1 MESKPKKLIV
11 IILGAVVVLEAVLLV
26 LMFVLKSAETRE
38 KLNLRLQLKDVTEE
52 LANKDNRTKELEK
65 QIEDLEKARNDLMV
79 QIDDLTAKQKM
90 AEAQTQAAKQATE
103 EFSQRFQRQ
112 QEDTIKQLKSFTS
125 ESRKTQLALIAKIES
140 LIETKKDLE
149 EQLAKIKQQQQQE
162 SSQEYSYASEVPLGT
177 INVQKPT
184 GGPTAEQKAALEA
197 KNQGT
202 VGHILSVDNDY
213 HFAIIDL
220 GRESGIKIKDKLL
233 VLRQEK
239 RIGEVEVKEIYRNM
253 SLTDILTEKTQGNL
267 RKNDKVIPIAAP
279 QPQQTVQ

>member
-1 MESKPKKLIV
+1 MENKPKKLIV
-11 IILGAVVVLEAVLLV
+11 IILGAVIVLESVLLV
-26 LMFVLKSAETRE
+26 LLLISKSAETKE
-38 KLNLRLQLKDVTEE
+38 KLNLKLQLKDITEE

-65 QIEDLEKARNDLMV
+65 QIEDLEKARDELKN
-79 QIDDLTAKQKM
+79 QIDDLMAKQKI
-90 AEAQTQAAKQATE
+90 AEAQMQAAKEATE
-103 EFSQRFQRQ
+103 TFSQQFQRQ
-112 QEDTIKQLKSFTS
+112 QEDTIKQLKNFTS

-149 EQLAKIKQQQQQE
+149 EQLAKIKQQQQDE
-162 SSQEYSYASEVPLGT
+162 SSQEYSVSSEVPLGT
-177 INVQKPT
+177 INVQMKPS
-184 GGPTAEQKAALEA
+184 GWTAEQKPAAQA

-202 VGHILSVDNDY
+202 VGNILSVDNDY

-239 RIGEVEVKEIYRNM
+239 KIGEVEVKEIYRNM
-253 SLTDILTEKTQGNL
+253 SLTDILADKTQGNL

-279 QPQQTVQ
+279 QPQQPVQ